1 MGILLVESYKMFVT
15 QNEQLTMILAERTI
29 VLPRAGLRGGGNGGN
44 CPGLPDARGPRDGIY
59 LFQIKLS
66 LEILS

>member
-1 MGILLVESYKMFVT
+1 MFVT

-29 VLPRAGLRGGGNGGN
+29 VLPRAGLRGGATGAIA
-44 CPGLPDARGPRDGIY
+44 PGSPMQGGPRDGIY